1 MADQPFLTVKDVA
14 QRLQLSDKTV
24 RRLIDAGELP
34 VNRIRRAIRIA
45 EEDLAQLLK
54 LTRS

>member
-1 MADQPFLTVKDVA
+1 MADQLFLTVKDVT
-14 QRLQLSDKTV
+14 QRLQLSEKTV

-34 VNRIRRAIRIA
+34 VNRIRRTIRIA
-45 EEDLAQLLK
+45 EKDLNQFLK

>member
-1 MADQPFLTVKDVA
+1 MADQPFLKVKEVA
-14 QRLQLSDKTV
+14 KRLRLSEKTV

-34 VNRIRRAIRIA
+34 VNRIRRTIRIA
-45 EEDLAQLLK
+45 EKDLNQFLK

>member
-1 MADQPFLTVKDVA
+1 MADQPFLKVKVVA
-14 QRLQLSDKTV
+14 KRLQVCEKTV

-34 VNRIRRAIRIA
+34 VYRIRSVIRIG
-45 EEDLAQLLK
+45 EDDLARLLK